1 MPHTELLDTLQHGS
15 QLSKTEMKRC
25 MDAIIDGSIPD
36 EAIARILTLLQENGI
51 SADEIAGA
59 RESLL
64 EKATPLNLM
73 TGLLIHAAQEA
84 TTQEPTIFP
93 PQQPSLQMPPASA

>member
-36 EAIARILTLLQENGI
+36 EAIARILTLLQEK
-51 SADEIAGA
+51 
-59 RESLL
+59 R
-64 EKATPLNLM
+64 
-73 TGLLIHAAQEA
+73 HQCR
-84 TTQEPTIFP
+84 
-93 PQQPSLQMPPASA
+93 